1 MPTKRSKM
9 PFPAVGI
16 VAATTLA
23 VVAAGALAVPGYA
36 ADSSAP
42 AMPQPGDTTSV
53 LAPLSSS
60 ASTQPTQA
68 GLAQALSG
76 PLSSKALGPNI
87 RVAVFDTDTGT
98 LLYDQGAGNAAT
110 PASTN
115 KLLTSAAV
123 LQAYGP
129 DYRLKTSVVRD
140 SSTGAIVLVGG
151 GDPMLRSTPPK
162 ADDPE
167 AASLSALADQ
177 TANALKS
184 AAGTGGETPTTITAT
199 LNFDD
204 SLFSGP
210 RTAPSWP
217 AAYVAANLVSPITAL
232 MVDGGGGA
240 DPARAAATK
249 FAALLK
255 QRGIAVNGAP
265 NRATAPAGSAEVAA
279 VNSAAL
285 SGVVGH
291 TLTMSDNTA
300 AEMLGHLAGVKNGG
314 SGSFAGGVSA
324 VMKTLTD
331 LGVSTDGV
339 HLVDGSGL
347 SREDQIPAR
356 TIGQVL
362 NQAAVGS
369 SDQLWPVIYGM
380 PIAGFTGTLATRF
393 VAPATK
399 PGRGEV
405 RAKTGTLT
413 GVSSL
418 AGLVADNSGD
428 LLTFVLMAPTAADVI
443 GAQVSWDRATAAL
456 AQCGCK

>member
-162 ADDPE
+162 AE
-167 AASLSALADQ
+167 A
-177 TANALKS
+177 
-184 AAGTGGETPTTITAT
+184 
-199 LNFDD
+199 
-204 SLFSGP
+204 
-210 RTAPSWP
+210 
-217 AAYVAANLVSPITAL
+217 
-232 MVDGGGGA
+232 
-240 DPARAAATK
+240 
-249 FAALLK
+249 
-255 QRGIAVNGAP
+255 
-265 NRATAPAGSAEVAA
+265 
-279 VNSAAL
+279 
-285 SGVVGH
+285 
-291 TLTMSDNTA
+291 
-300 AEMLGHLAGVKNGG
+300 
-314 SGSFAGGVSA
+314 
-324 VMKTLTD
+324 
-331 LGVSTDGV
+331 
-339 HLVDGSGL
+339 
-347 SREDQIPAR
+347 
-356 TIGQVL
+356 
-362 NQAAVGS
+362 
-369 SDQLWPVIYGM
+369 
-380 PIAGFTGTLATRF
+380 
-393 VAPATK
+393 
-399 PGRGEV
+399 
-405 RAKTGTLT
+405 
-413 GVSSL
+413 
-418 AGLVADNSGD
+418 
-428 LLTFVLMAPTAADVI
+428 
-443 GAQVSWDRATAAL
+443 
-456 AQCGCK
+456 